1 MNIKSLKE
9 SIQIFSRKAATAINW
24 PPVEK
29 DIECAIDEDT
39 IDCDKLEAPPGECGP
54 GHFTQGYGS
63 YVGVPAP
70 IMSPV
75 DDWFSSPY
83 GCPTEKQKDYM
94 EKEAEIKKQEAENRQ
109 YWTKESANIHQEM
122 YDLAT
127 KSGKTTTQLDP
138 IGGSENFQGGSE
150 NVHR

>member
-9 SIQIFSRKAATAINW
+9 SIQIFSRKAATSINW

-29 DIECAIDEDT
+29 DIECAIDEDVVE
-39 IDCDKLEAPPGECGP
+39 CDEMDSPPYTGI
-54 GHFTQGYGS
+54 
-63 YVGVPAP
+63 PAP
-70 IMSPV
+70 NLTPV

-127 KSGKTTTQLDP
+127 KSGATTVQLDP

>member
-1 MNIKSLKE
+1 MNIKSIKE
-9 SIQIFSRKAATAINW
+9 SIQIFSRKAATSINW

-29 DIECAIDEDT
+29 DIECAIDEDVVECSEM
-39 IDCDKLEAPPGECGP
+39 DSPPYTGI
-54 GHFTQGYGS
+54 
-63 YVGVPAP
+63 PAP
-70 IMSPV
+70 ILTPV
-75 DDWFSSPY
+75 DDWFSAPY
-83 GCPTEKQKDYM
+83 GCPTEKQQDYM
-94 EKEAEIKKQEAENRQ
+94 TQEAEIKKQEAENRQ

-127 KSGKTTTQLDP
+127 KSGATTVQLDP